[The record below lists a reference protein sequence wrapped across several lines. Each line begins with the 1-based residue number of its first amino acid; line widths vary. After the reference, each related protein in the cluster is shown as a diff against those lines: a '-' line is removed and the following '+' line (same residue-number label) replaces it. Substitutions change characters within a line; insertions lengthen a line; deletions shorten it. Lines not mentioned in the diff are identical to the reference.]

1 MENGITIFKSEQFG
15 EIRTAEDSVKDTYL
29 GFVYACEYGDY
40 IKIGS
45 TKQPYT
51 RLGTFIRE
59 AQNYGNSEIG
69 RFAMSGAHT
78 NYRENEKSIHF
89 ALSKFRK
96 KGTELF
102 NITFDD
108 AIQSIVALE
117 LRDDTELIK
126 INSKIFLKGMQNF
139 VTGKTPT
146 ISFHPKDNDIVLISD
161 VHGYIDDGNNIWL
174 NAEDVAVGF
183 GFTQEKKGA
192 KYVRWETIN
201 KYLLDF
207 GFSQPVGKG
216 SYIPESMVYRLG
228 FKANNQVAVKFQT
241 VLAEEVLP
249 SIRKHGMYATTQT
262 IENLLSDP
270 DNAIKLLQTLKE
282 ERQQRQLAESKAQ
295 LLEEVT
301 KEQAPKVVFADAI
314 VGSQSS
320 CLIGELAKIITQNG
334 YKIGQNNLFE
344 WMRKNHY
351 LGKHG
356 EYYNIPNQRYIEQGL
371 FELKKSTHSENGV
384 MKTTVT
390 PKVTGKG
397 QQYFVNLFLKRD
409 NSLYANKEFNA

>member
-1 MENGITIFKSEQFG
+1 MDIQIFNKQQYG
-15 EIRTAEDSVKDTYL
+15 DIKAIEDSVKDTYL
-29 GFVYACEYGDY
+29 GFVYACEYGSY

-45 TKQPYT
+45 TKNPYT
-51 RLGTFIRE
+51 RVCTFVRE
-59 AQNYGNSEIG
+59 AESYGNSQIG
-69 RFAMSGAHT
+69 NIVISKPHT
-78 NYRENEKSIHF
+78 NYKENETSLHL
-89 ALSKFRK
+89 AYSKFRK
-96 KGTELF
+96 DGTELF
-102 NITFDD
+102 NITFED
-108 AIQSIVALE
+108 AILSIKGLE
-117 LRDDTELIK
+117 LEDNTEIIKRDGI
-126 INSKIFLKGMQNF
+126 IFMNGMKNF
-139 VTGKTPT
+139 ITGKSKT
-146 ISFHPKDNDIVLISD
+146 ISFQPENTEIVSISD
-161 VHGYIDDGNNIWL
+161 VHGYIDNGNNIWL
-174 NAEDVAVGF
+174 NAEDVAIGF
-183 GFTQEKKGA
+183 GFTQEKNGV

-201 KYLLDF
+201 NYLKDF
-207 GFSQPVGKG
+207 GFSQRVGKG

-249 SIRKHGMYATTQT
+249 SIRKHGAYMTDAT
-262 IENLLSDP
+262 IEKVMNDP
-270 DNAIKLLQTLKE
+270 DNWIKLLQNLKE
-282 ERQQRQLAESKAQ
+282 ERQQRQLAENKVQ

-351 LGKHG
+351 LGTTG
-356 EYYNIPNQRYIEQGL
+356 EYYNIPMQRYIEQGL

-409 NSLYANKEFNA
+409 NSLYAQMF